1 MAHIDFTQEYLIL
14 FDKQYRGSII
24 QTMKKLILLLLV
36 FTTQSYALGPIDVR
50 LQGYIKTFNLAPQKA
65 PKPRNDK
72 LFILGRNLFM
82 DQRLSGN
89 NNISCMECHHP
100 RVGTGDGIPLSLGE
114 GANGFQFNGY
124 ERKQGTARVLARNAP
139 AIMNLHNVPVLF
151 WDGRVMFS
159 EKSKTFSTPVP
170 LRAAVSKVM
179 TSALAAQAIFPMVD
193 HDEMRGLKGSNP
205 IADAKDE
212 YEAWDLIVKKIM
224 AIDGYRKLFE
234 EVFPGQKIN
243 IGHFGE
249 ALGEFQSHAFFLAD
263 TPYDRYISGRIEA
276 LNPKQKEGMDVFFG
290 KGKCGE
296 CHNGE
301 LLTDLSF
308 KNVGVPQIGPG
319 KEKGMDFGR
328 YQWDKNEANRFA
340 FRVPPLRN
348 VAITGPYFHDG
359 SFETLEEVVEHY
371 DDIKASLESFRIL
384 KQWTN
389 YVTTIQDHDQRTNHL
404 IYATL
409 PDILPLKLEF
419 TEEEEEALVEF
430 IKTGLTDIRL
440 Q

>member
-1 MAHIDFTQEYLIL
+1 
-14 FDKQYRGSII
+14 
-24 QTMKKLILLLLV
+24 MKKLIVLFLV
-36 FTTQSYALGPIDVR
+36 LTTQSYALEPIDLK
-50 LQGYIKTFNLAPQKA
+50 LQGYIKTFNLVPLKA
-65 PKPRNDK
+65 PRPRNDK

-89 NNISCMECHHP
+89 DNISCMECHHP
-100 RVGTGDGIPLSLGE
+100 RLGTGDGIPLSLGE
-114 GANGFQFNGY
+114 GARGFQINGR
-124 ERKQGTARVLARNAP
+124 ERMQGTGRVLARNAP
-139 AIMNLHNVPVLF
+139 AVMNLHNVPVLF
-151 WDGRVMFS
+151 WDGRVMYS
-159 EKSKTFSTPVP
+159 EQSKTFKTPVP
-170 LRAAVSKVM
+170 LRHAVSKVM

-193 HDEMRGLKGSNP
+193 HDEMRGLKGTNP
-205 IADAKDE
+205 IANAKDE

-224 AIDGYRKLFE
+224 AVEGYRKLFE

-249 ALGEFQSHAFFLAD
+249 ALAEFQSQAFFLAD
-263 TPYDRYISGRIEA
+263 TPYDRYISGRVEA
-276 LNPKQKEGMDVFFG
+276 LNQKQKKGMDVFFG

-296 CHNGE
+296 CHKGE
-301 LLTDLSF
+301 HLSGLGF

-328 YQWDKNEANRFA
+328 YQWDKNPANRFA

-348 VAITGPYFHDG
+348 VALTAPYFHDG

-371 DDIKASLESFRIL
+371 DDIKVSLESYRIF

-389 YVTTIQDHDQRTNHL
+389 YVTPIKDHDHRTNNY
-404 IYATL
+404 IYASL
-409 PDILPLKLEF
+409 ADNLPLKLEF
-419 TEEEEEALVEF
+419 TGEEEEALVEF
-430 IKTGLTDIRL
+430 MRTGLTDIKL